1 MRAISSYFPK
11 SHKRFVDETVS
22 IINALLII
30 FLIRTF
36 IFGLYQVPSGSMET
50 TLLVGESLV
59 SDKLSVW
66 FTPIQRGEV
75 IAFNQPT
82 YEYSET
88 NILMNVIQRY
98 VLGIFWGPQNWT
110 KRVIGIPGDHVQGR
124 VEDGKTVVYING
136 EKLNEPYVNT
146 YPLAERLKIGT
157 WATFNPYS
165 RADHEN
171 RQPISYDVSKS
182 PEDQPFY
189 KTSWDKL
196 LQHNGEIDLMYPG
209 TPLNRGQDVYD
220 VTLKD
225 NEYWCM
231 GDNREGSSDCRAC
244 GIIDGKLIHGRV
256 IFRLISF
263 DDPENSWMI
272 MSFLKNPISFWSK
285 IRWNRCF
292 QWIK

>member
-11 SHKRFVDETVS
+11 SYKRFIDETVS
-22 IINALLII
+22 IINALVVI

-59 SDKLSVW
+59 SDKLTVW
-66 FTPIQRGEV
+66 FTPIKRGEV

-82 YEYSET
+82 YDYSE
-88 NILMNVIQRY
+88 NPAMNFFQRY
-98 VLGIFWGPQNWT
+98 FLGIFWGPQNWT

-124 VEDGKTVVYING
+124 IEDGKTVVYING

-146 YPLAERLKIGT
+146 YPLAQQAKVGNWDDLNR
-157 WATFNPYS
+157 YS
-165 RADHEN
+165 RDSYAN
-171 RQPISYDVSKS
+171 IQPISYDPAKS

-189 KTSWDKL
+189 KTSLTKL
-196 LQHNGEIDLMYPG
+196 YRKNGTIELIYPG
-209 TPLNRGQDVYD
+209 TPLSRGQDVYD
-220 VTLKD
+220 IHLKD

-231 GDNREGSSDCRAC
+231 GDNREGSSDCREF
-244 GIIDGKLIHGRV
+244 GVIDGKLIHGRV
-256 IFRLISF
+256 IFRLISW

-272 MSFLKNPISFWSK
+272 ISFLKNPISFWSK
-285 IRWNRCF
+285 IRWDRCF

>member
-11 SHKRFVDETVS
+11 SYKRFVDETVS
-22 IINALLII
+22 IINALIII

-59 SDKLSVW
+59 SDKLTVW

-82 YEYSET
+82 YEYSENT
-88 NILMNVIQRY
+88 AINFLQRY

-124 VEDGKTVVYING
+124 IEDGRTVVYING

-146 YPLAERLKIGT
+146 YPLARQLKVGT
-157 WATFNPYS
+157 WATFNPYN
-165 RADHEN
+165 RADYAN
-171 RQPISYDVSKS
+171 IQLISYDVSKS
-182 PEDQPFY
+182 PQNQPFY
-189 KTSWDKL
+189 KTSFDKL
-196 LQHNGEIDLMYPG
+196 LQKDGEIVLIQPG
-209 TPLNRGQDVYD
+209 TAQERGIDVYD
-220 VTLKD
+220 VMLKD

-231 GDNREGSSDCRAC
+231 GDNRLGSSDCREV
-244 GIIDGKLIHGRV
+244 GVVDGKLIHGRV

-272 MSFLKNPISFWSK
+272 LSFLKNPLSFWSK
-285 IRWNRCF
+285 IRWDRCF

>member
-11 SHKRFVDETVS
+11 SYKRFIDETVS
-22 IINALLII
+22 IINALIII

-59 SDKLSVW
+59 SDKLSIW
-66 FTPIQRGEV
+66 FTPIKRGEV

-82 YEYSET
+82 YDYSE
-88 NILMNVIQRY
+88 NVLMNVIERY

-124 VEDGKTVVYING
+124 IEDGKTVVYING
-136 EKLNEPYVNT
+136 ERLIEPYVNT
-146 YPLAERLKIGT
+146 YPLARQLKVGT
-157 WATFNPYS
+157 WATFNPYNKE
-165 RADHEN
+165 DYYN
-171 RQPISYDVSKS
+171 IQPISYDVSKS
-182 PEDQPFY
+182 PEEQPFY
-189 KTSWDKL
+189 KTSWAKL
-196 LQHNGEIDLMYPG
+196 LHKDGKLVLIEPG
-209 TPLNRGQDVYD
+209 TPQERGIDVYD
-220 VTLKD
+220 IHLKD

-231 GDNREGSSDCRAC
+231 GDNRLGSSDCREI
-244 GIIDGKLIHGRV
+244 GIVDGKLIHGRV
-256 IFRLISF
+256 IFRLFSF

-272 MSFLKNPISFWSK
+272 ISFLKNPITFWSK
-285 IRWNRCF
+285 IRWNRCL

>member
-11 SHKRFVDETVS
+11 TYKRAIDETVS
-22 IINALLII
+22 IINALIII

-59 SDKLSVW
+59 SDKLTIW
-66 FTPIQRGEV
+66 FTPIKRGEV

-82 YEYSET
+82 YEYSE
-88 NILMNVIQRY
+88 NIIVNWFERY

-110 KRVIGIPGDHVQGR
+110 KRVIGIPGDRVQGR
-124 VEDGKTVVYING
+124 IEDGRTVVYING

-146 YPLAERLKIGT
+146 YPLARQLKVGT
-157 WATFNPYS
+157 WATFNPYN
-165 RADHEN
+165 RADYAN
-171 RQPISYDVSKS
+171 IQPISYDVSKS
-182 PEDQPFY
+182 PQDQPFY
-189 KTSWDKL
+189 KTSWEKL
-196 LQHNGEIDLMYPG
+196 LQKDGQIVLIQPG
-209 TPLNRGQDVYD
+209 IPQERGLDVYD

-231 GDNREGSSDCRAC
+231 GDNRLGSSDCREV
-244 GIIDGKLIHGRV
+244 GVVDGKLIHGRV
-256 IFRLISF
+256 IFRLISW
-263 DDPENSWMI
+263 DDSENSWMI
-272 MSFLKNPISFWSK
+272 LSLLKNPISFWSK

>member
-11 SHKRFVDETVS
+11 SYKRFIDETVS
-22 IINALLII
+22 IINALIII

-59 SDKLSVW
+59 SDKLTVW

-82 YEYSET
+82 YEYSE
-88 NILMNVIQRY
+88 NAFINFLQRY

-124 VEDGKTVVYING
+124 IEDGRTAVYING
-136 EKLNEPYVNT
+136 EKINEPYVNT
-146 YPLAERLKIGT
+146 YPLARQLKVGT
-157 WATFNPYS
+157 WATFNP
-165 RADHEN
+165 HN
-171 RQPISYDVSKS
+171 RDDYYNIQPISYDVSKS
-182 PEDQPFY
+182 PENQPFY
-189 KTSWDKL
+189 KTSWNKL
-196 LQHNGEIDLMYPG
+196 LQKDGELVLIQPG
-209 TPLNRGQDVYD
+209 IPQERGIDVYD
-220 VTLKD
+220 VMLKD

-231 GDNREGSSDCRAC
+231 GDNRLGSSDCREV

-256 IFRLISF
+256 IFRLFSF

-272 MSFLKNPISFWSK
+272 ISFLKNPITFWSK
-285 IRWNRCF
+285 IRWDRCF
-292 QWIK
+292 QWVK